1 MPFAEFQ
8 AGNAGLAL
16 PTFGIQSAEA
26 ASSLMERAQRRRLA
40 EQDFMMRQEKHA
52 ADITTSD
59 LNQQS
64 LRAEI
69 GIRQMQ
75 FRENERVAKELADT
89 RAEYNRVAP
98 DIDAALAKVQNMADP
113 FEQRRLIA
121 QLESQAARFSK
132 DPKVAEVLQK
142 QMQSTLALVD
152 ANEKSKLQEY
162 ISTAQYATTEADARM
177 KFPGQALR
185 LVTRANPTGGAP
197 MSFFLPTGQADPQ
210 VEARAMAK
218 LNAAR
223 ASGDMT
229 KIEAVQQDAD
239 VQTVMG
245 VPGSSFSGEYYKAVQ
260 AASEFTRKREK
271 DRRDLDDQR
280 MQEQKFRD
288 EQNSLTVPGFSGKA
302 RSGVVAAKIGDESAA
317 TETSM
322 GLIYELE
329 DIANQIAADPKKIA
343 DPELS
348 GRSGV
353 LAKLIQATN
362 RIAIVGPGAV
372 TEAEW
377 KILEKFAQDPTD
389 ASVLVPFFRNRA
401 KAGYRSSREALFNKM
416 ATTARQNGLD
426 VDARYWGRES
436 IRGRRISPD
445 GPSTPTNS
453 LSYKGKTYT
462 KLGTT
467 PDGMVLVRDETG
479 KTFKIPDE
487 SSRQSQPTQGNARP

>member
-52 ADITTSD
+52 ADIATSD
-59 LNQQS
+59 LNQQA

-69 GIRQMQ
+69 GIREIQ
-75 FRENERVAKELADT
+75 FREDERVAKELADI

-98 DIDAALAKVQNMADP
+98 DIDAALASVQNMTDP
-113 FEQRRLIA
+113 FQQRRLIA
-121 QLESQAARFSK
+121 QLESQAARFNK
-132 DPKVAEVLQK
+132 DPKVAAILQR

-185 LVTRANPTGGAP
+185 LVTRPNPIGGAP

-223 ASGDMT
+223 VTGDVT

-239 VQTVMG
+239 VQTVMA
-245 VPGSSFSGEYYKAVQ
+245 VPNSNFSGEYYKAVQ
-260 AASEFTRKREK
+260 AAAEFTRKREK
-271 DRRDLDDQR
+271 DKRDLEDQR

-288 EQNSLTVPGFSGKA
+288 DQNALTVPGFSGKA
-302 RSGVVAAKIGDESAA
+302 RSGVVAAKIGEESAA

-329 DIANQIAADPKKIA
+329 DITNQIAADPKKIA

-348 GRSGV
+348 GRAGV

-362 RIAIVGPGAV
+362 RLAIVGPGAV

-389 ASVLVPFFRNRA
+389 ASVLVPFFRSRA
-401 KAGYRSSREALFNKM
+401 KAGYRASREALFNKM

-426 VDARYWGRES
+426 VDARYWSRDS
-436 IRGRRISPD
+436 IRSRRISPD

-453 LSYKGKTYT
+453 LSYKGKSYT

-487 SSRQSQPTQGNARP
+487 SSRQSQPAQGNARP